1 MWRPETSRFD
11 TVHVQESPNQWTT
24 MKPAQFLKL
33 PLVERIQ
40 LIAGGKLRFFSAG
53 KEISPVEALKD

>member
-1 MWRPETSRFD
+1 
-11 TVHVQESPNQWTT
+11 

>member
-1 MWRPETSRFD
+1 M
-11 TVHVQESPNQWTT
+11 HVQASPNQWTT
-24 MKPAQFLKL
+24 LKPDDFLKL

-53 KEISPVEALKD
+53 REISPVEALKD